1 MFFYCIKYLMLTI
14 KKINIQIKREITGK
28 INLYSDCI
36 DCGFKTFA
44 SIDEVELIYL
54 LRGLNFKQF
63 HLIV

>member
-14 KKINIQIKREITGK
+14 KKRNIQIKREITGK

-36 DCGFKTFA
+36 DCCFKTFA